1 MVKLRFHTIA
11 CALVMVHHASAR
23 PACATPQNVSKQP
36 NQKVQASSSQLKTPN
51 QEQLKATHPH
61 SDAQFIERAIKTHV
75 PAPGQFVQRRLRI
88 WNTLKRNYAEKKDI
102 TQILRQYV
110 QMNDCIL
117 RGTNWIMDDAGTY
130 TRMRPLSLQCK
141 ELEDALGLS
150 PIAAPIK

>member
-1 MVKLRFHTIA
+1 MVKLHFHIIV
-11 CALVMVHHASAR
+11 CALVMAQQASAR
-23 PACATPQNVSKQP
+23 PACATPKNVSKQP
-36 NQKVQASSSQLKTPN
+36 NQKMQASSSKLKTPDKEPL
-51 QEQLKATHPH
+51 QATHPH

-88 WNTLKRNYAEKKDI
+88 WNTLKRNYEAKQDI

-141 ELEDALGLS
+141 ELEDALGLP